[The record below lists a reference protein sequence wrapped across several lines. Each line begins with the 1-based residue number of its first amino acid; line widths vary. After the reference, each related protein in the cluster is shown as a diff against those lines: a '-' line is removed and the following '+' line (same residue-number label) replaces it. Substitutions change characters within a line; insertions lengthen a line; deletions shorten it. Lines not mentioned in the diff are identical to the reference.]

1 MHDAKGRPLKAGD
14 LVLVPCRV
22 KETNATEDYCNVT
35 LETVFGRR
43 PDGMVEHIG
52 GINTAVTLRANAGD
66 ENDITE
72 LQPQPQ
78 PQPEPQPDSAPEAKA
93 EPETQPE
100 PQQEP
105 APEAKAEPEQGTES
119 KETV

>member
-14 LVLVPCRV
+14 LVLVPCRI
-22 KETNATEDYCNVT
+22 KQTYATEDFCNVT
-35 LETVFGRR
+35 LESVYGRR
-43 PDGMVEHIG
+43 PDGMVETIG

-78 PQPEPQPDSAPEAKA
+78 PEPESQPDPAPKAQADSEPQPEPQPESAPETK
-93 EPETQPE
+93 E
-100 PQQEP
+100 
-105 APEAKAEPEQGTES
+105 EPEQGTET
-119 KETV
+119 KETA

>member
-1 MHDAKGRPLKAGD
+1 MPDAKGRPLKAGD
-14 LVLVPCRV
+14 LVLVPCRITAV
-22 KETNATEDYCNVT
+22 SPTEDYCNVA
-35 LETVFGRR
+35 LETVFSRR
-43 PDGMVEHIG
+43 PDGKVEHIG
-52 GINTAVTLRANAGD
+52 EINTAVTLRANAGD

-78 PQPEPQPDSAPEAKA
+78 PEPESQPDPAPEAKA
-93 EPETQPE
+93 APETQPE
-100 PQQEP
+100 PQPEP

>member
-1 MHDAKGRPLKAGD
+1 MPDAKGRPLKAGD
-14 LVLVPCRV
+14 LVLVPCRITAV
-22 KETNATEDYCNVT
+22 SPTEDYCNVA
-35 LETVFGRR
+35 LETVFSRR
-43 PDGMVEHIG
+43 PDGKVETISA
-52 GINTAVTLRANAGD
+52 INTAVTLRANAGD

-72 LQPQPQ
+72 LQPQ

-119 KETV
+119 KETA